1 MNSSFRCLFRVIFL
15 KCHFAECMLV
25 GKKLL
30 GIRCS
35 FVVGSGGPL
44 FVPAA
49 PLLITGSITVDIIL
63 MGHGGSRFSTQH
75 SGGRWI
81 RIARATG
88 RNLISIN
95 NRTKNC
101 GHYLKF
107 IAGQLLPKQLLT
119 NTYAGIYNLVP

>member
-1 MNSSFRCLFRVIFL
+1 MNSSFRCLFRESNIPKVSL
-15 KCHFAECMLV
+15 CRMYAGRKETVGYKMLICNR
-25 GKKLL
+25 KQ
-30 GIRCS
+30 
-35 FVVGSGGPL
+35 GPF

-63 MGHGGSRFSTQH
+63 MGHGGPHFSTQH

-81 RIARATG
+81 RIARATE

-101 GHYLKF
+101 GYYLKF

-119 NTYAGIYNLVP
+119 NT